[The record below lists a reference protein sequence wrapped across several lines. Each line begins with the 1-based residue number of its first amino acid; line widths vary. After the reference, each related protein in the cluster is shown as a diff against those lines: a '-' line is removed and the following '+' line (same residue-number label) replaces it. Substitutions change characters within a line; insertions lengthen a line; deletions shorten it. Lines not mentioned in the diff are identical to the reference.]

1 MNERH
6 VVVFH
11 IASFQKLAFLFFFLK
26 YTGFIICDLKTKNGG
41 ERKMRGKDTEWE
53 FIPCSVVG
61 KKIYI
66 IRWNI
71 CHEIE
76 IKCTRTF

>member
-1 MNERH
+1 
-6 VVVFH
+6 
-11 IASFQKLAFLFFFLK
+11 
-26 YTGFIICDLKTKNGG
+26 
-41 ERKMRGKDTEWE
+41 MRGKDRMGVHPVFRRWE
-53 FIPCSVVG
+53 